1 MQINALGE
9 GNLPVSARE
18 IAASLL
24 ESKGEMPN
32 SPSSCCHSFGV
43 PSLSCADLSASSC
56 DSPVAEG
63 LIQSLVFAYTHTHS
77 TRILQ
82 APLMIPSVPLPCLVT
97 GWSVHGKLDGRTMC
111 LWISQGQG
119 QQPSQPVSH
128 CDVSRPFFF
137 HVTNYWDFWL
147 QQPISLPLIHQF
159 SDN

>member
-63 LIQSLVFAYTHTHS
+63 LIQSLMFAYTHTHIQHGYFKPLSWFLQSLSPALWQDGVSMGSWMEGPCVSEYPRDKDNNPPSLCHTAMWAGHFSS
-77 TRILQ
+77 T
-82 APLMIPSVPLPCLVT
+82 LPTIGIFGC
-97 GWSVHGKLDGRTMC
+97 S
-111 LWISQGQG
+111 
-119 QQPSQPVSH
+119 
-128 CDVSRPFFF
+128 SRSRC
-137 HVTNYWDFWL
+137 H
-147 QQPISLPLIHQF
+147 
-159 SDN
+159 